1 MATFDEFEQRR
12 RRRKSEEHEMA
23 REQRGSDVCVYV
35 DMYMYIIYNGTRK
48 KNVRN
53 KRQTIT
59 KF

>member
-1 MATFDEFEQRR
+1 MATFDEFEQR

-23 REQRGSDVCVYV
+23 REQRGSDVFVCVYICI
-35 DMYMYIIYNGTRK
+35 YIIYNGTRK

>member
-1 MATFDEFEQRR
+1 
-12 RRRKSEEHEMA
+12 MA
-23 REQRGSDVCVYV
+23 REQRGSDVCVYGYV
-35 DMYMYIIYNGTRK
+35 YILFTMEQEEK